1 MLIAMADN
9 YLEKKMEAL
18 QARKAKEARAKQLAW
33 KKRMD
38 AYRKKLEAEAAT
50 ASSAVASPVAAS
62 PVAASPAVASPVAA
76 GAATQPTA
84 VLSSQVVEGS
94 VEHSD
99 SSAGSEK

>member
-1 MLIAMADN
+1 MADN
-9 YLEKKMEAL
+9 YLEKKMEDL
-18 QARKAKEARAKQLAW
+18 QARKAKEARKKQIAW

-38 AYRKKLEAEAAT
+38 AYRKKLEAEAAA
-50 ASSAVASPVAAS
+50 ASSAAAS
-62 PVAASPAVASPVAA
+62 SAAASPAVASPVAA

-94 VEHSD
+94 AEHFD